1 MSGKRSHWDPISGT
15 IAVETPDIST
25 IRQGIAIPPAVNRI
39 LLAAAL
45 LSILWVMVEGFMRDA
60 FPFVPAA
67 VTTVVWGLFFGA
79 AHLENQDG
87 RKTIRRVRLAKSKGW
102 SYTGELMARVREFVS
117 VRKSDGADRETRLVK
132 SERALAVEARVPELT
147 IMRVGAFAG
156 AMFDGEFWG
165 ESSQDGLPFWL
176 AIGAM
181 NMEAGLA
188 FNSDLRRDAF
198 GGKGGYGQFFSLLG
212 AYRIDRKTGI
222 RAVVMPENLF
232 SKGPLDRDMKT
243 ESVEFNK
250 AFRISS
256 RYTDEA
262 RAAADPTF
270 ETLQVLT
277 PATQDTM
284 LALHARYHNTGF
296 VLHDDVLFF
305 MAQDKLVGA
314 NAAQDRIDTQIV
326 EIAEEFEQ
334 AKFSLKRYV
343 E

>member
-15 IAVETPDIST
+15 IEVETPDTST
-25 IRQGIAIPPAVNRI
+25 IRQGIAIPPVVNRI
-39 LLAAAL
+39 LLGAAL
-45 LSILWVMVEGFMRDA
+45 LSIFWVMVEGFVTDA
-60 FPFVPAA
+60 FPFVPVAA
-67 VTTVVWGLFFGA
+67 TTVVWGLFFGA
-79 AHLENQDG
+79 AQLENEDG
-87 RKTIRRVRLAKSKGW
+87 RKIIRRVRLAKGKGW
-102 SYTGELMARVREFVS
+102 SYTGELMARVREFAGVS
-117 VRKSDGADRETRLVK
+117 KSDGVDRETRLVK

-147 IMRVGAFAG
+147 ITRVGAFAG
-156 AMFDGEFWG
+156 ALFDGEFWG

-181 NMEAGLA
+181 NMESGLA

-222 RAVVMPENLF
+222 RTVVMPENLF
-232 SKGPLDRDMKT
+232 SKGPLDRDLKT
-243 ESVEFNK
+243 ESIEFNR

-256 RYTDEA
+256 RYKGEA
-262 RAAADPTF
+262 RAAADL
-270 ETLQVLT
+270 TLDTLRVLT
-277 PATQDTM
+277 PATQDVM
-284 LALHARYHNTGF
+284 LAMHKRYHNTGF
-296 VLHDDVLFF
+296 VLDDDILFF

-314 NAAQDRIDTQIV
+314 NAAPDRIDALIV
-326 EIAEEFEQ
+326 EIAEDFER

>member
-1 MSGKRSHWDPISGT
+1 MSGKRSRWDPISGT
-15 IAVETPDIST
+15 IEVETPDIST
-25 IRQGIAIPPAVNRI
+25 IRQGIAIPPVINRI

-45 LSILWVMVEGFMRDA
+45 LSILWVMVEGFTRDA
-60 FPFVPAA
+60 FPFVAAA

-79 AHLENQDG
+79 AQLENEEG
-87 RKTIRRVRLAKSKGW
+87 RKTIRRVRLAESKGW

-117 VRKSDGADRETRLVK
+117 VGKSDGVDRETRLVK

-147 IMRVGAFAG
+147 ITRVGAFAG

-165 ESSQDGLPFWL
+165 ESSRDGLPFWF

-198 GGKGGYGQFFSLLG
+198 GGEGGYGQFFSLLG

-232 SKGPLDRDMKT
+232 SKGPLDRDLKT
-243 ESVEFNK
+243 ESVAFNR

-256 RYTDEA
+256 RYKSEA
-262 RAAADPTF
+262 RSSADPTL

-277 PATQDTM
+277 PATQDAM
-284 LALHARYHNTGF
+284 LEMRKRYHNTGF
-296 VLHDDVLFF
+296 VLDDDILFF

-314 NAAQDRIDTQIV
+314 NAARDRIDALIV
-326 EIAEEFEQ
+326 EIAEDFER